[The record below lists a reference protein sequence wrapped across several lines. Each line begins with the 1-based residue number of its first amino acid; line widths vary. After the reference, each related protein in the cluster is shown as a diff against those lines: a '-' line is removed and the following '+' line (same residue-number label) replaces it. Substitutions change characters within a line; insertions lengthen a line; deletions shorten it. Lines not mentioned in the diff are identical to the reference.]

1 MCFKIS
7 QLDEV
12 KTDVMSY
19 KELRKEIFSVIALLF
34 KSKRLLLLIPYH
46 ICFGL
51 HSGFIG
57 YYVNRKIVATG
68 LGDGYIG
75 AVSALATLTA
85 TLLAVPYAR
94 VSNIVNKWVVM
105 VFGTFCFTF
114 CGFCLL
120 IFSDHQVMTY
130 QIAVIIFI
138 ILPFISISLFTI
150 IINKNYY
157 LFTLVH
163 LSFNN

>member
-12 KTDVMSY
+12 KTDAMSY
-19 KELRKEIFSVIALLF
+19 KEFRGEIFSVILLLL

-68 LGDGYIG
+68 VGDGYIG

-85 TLLAVPYAR
+85 TILALPYAR
-94 VSNIVNKWVVM
+94 ISNIVNKWIVM

-114 CGFCLL
+114 CGLCLL
-120 IFSDHQVMTY
+120 IFSDSQVSMY
-130 QIAVIIFI
+130 
-138 ILPFISISLFTI
+138 
-150 IINKNYY
+150 
-157 LFTLVH
+157 
-163 LSFNN
+163 SFNGYVSFLTTNDTLLLTNIVFYI